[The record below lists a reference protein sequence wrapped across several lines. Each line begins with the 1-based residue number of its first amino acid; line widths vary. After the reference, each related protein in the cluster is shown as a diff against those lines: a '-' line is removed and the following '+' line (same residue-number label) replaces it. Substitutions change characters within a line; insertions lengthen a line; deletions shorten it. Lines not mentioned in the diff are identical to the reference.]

1 MMRAG
6 TDSGGPPPCDDANM
20 RSSVLIVDDDG
31 PFRGLARALLQAE
44 GFDVVGEAVDAAS
57 ALASVRSLRPSVVLL
72 DVQLP
77 DLDGFEVARQLAE
90 ESEPPMI
97 VLVSSRGEASYRHR
111 LAHAPV
117 RGFIA
122 KGDLSGVALALLIGD

>member
-1 MMRAG
+1 
-6 TDSGGPPPCDDANM
+6 M
-20 RSSVLIVDDDG
+20 RSGVLIVDDDG
-31 PFRGLARALLQAE
+31 PFRVLARALLQAE
-44 GFDVVGEAVDAAS
+44 GFDVVGEAADAAS

-90 ESEPPMI
+90 EPESPRV
-97 VLVSSRGEASYRHR
+97 VLLSSRGEESHRHR

-122 KGDLSGVALALLIGD
+122 KDDLSGVALTVLIGD

>member
-1 MMRAG
+1 
-6 TDSGGPPPCDDANM
+6 M

-31 PFRGLARALLQAE
+31 PFRVLARALLLAE
-44 GFDVVGEAVDAAS
+44 GFDVVGEAADGAS
-57 ALASVRSLRPSVVLL
+57 ALALVRSLRPSVLLL

-77 DLDGFEVARQLAE
+77 DLDGFEVARRLAE
-90 ESEPPMI
+90 ELEPPMI
-97 VLVSSRGEASYRHR
+97 VLLSSRGEAAYRHR

-122 KGDLSGVALALLIGD
+122 KGDLSGVALALLIGG

>member
-6 TDSGGPPPCDDANM
+6 TDTGGPPPCDDASM

-31 PFRGLARALLQAE
+31 PFRVLARALLQAE

-57 ALASVRSLRPSVVLL
+57 ALASVRSLRPRVVLL

-77 DLDGFEVARQLAE
+77 DLDGFEVARQLAQE
-90 ESEPPMI
+90 LEPPMI
-97 VLVSSRGEASYRHR
+97 VLLSSRGEAAYRHR

>member
-6 TDSGGPPPCDDANM
+6 TDPDGPPPCDDADM
-20 RSSVLIVDDDG
+20 RSRVLIVDDDG
-31 PFRGLARALLQAE
+31 PFRALACELLQAE
-44 GFDVVGEAVDAAS
+44 GFDVVGEAADAAS
-57 ALASVRSLRPSVVLL
+57 ALTSVRSLRPSVVLL

-97 VLVSSRGEASYRHR
+97 VLLSSRGEASYRHR

-122 KGDLSGVALALLIGD
+122 KGDFSGAALALLIGD